1 MNRGQADAGAFAI
14 RADRLRLKIEWEP
27 DPVLMT
33 WVPGAT
39 YRLSYRPEEESWVLE
54 LRSGP
59 SWTRAGEAMTSWSSH
74 GYDQLA
80 GLAKPPQ
87 LLSAA
92 SGKSE
97 EWTLRRDRTYEIRT
111 YEDAVRVI
119 EQYGS

>member
-1 MNRGQADAGAFAI
+1 MGPGASFRAQLDSRGRGQDELVIA
-14 RADRLRLKIEWEP
+14 RLRP
-27 DPVLMT
+27 T
-33 WVPGAT
+33 G
-39 YRLSYRPEEESWVLE
+39 
-54 LRSGP
+54 
-59 SWTRAGEAMTSWSSH
+59 
-74 GYDQLA
+74 